1 MLPFITCAGNLKVSR
16 FTSDIARSLNLKE
29 RKNGLAFDN
38 KKRKDIFPDKE
49 ERGECNQKK
58 RKSFYS
64 WIRTEKDT
72 NLIYISCLIVAV
84 NFLTRHHAVAV
95 ANRIL

>member
-38 KKRKDIFPDKE
+38 KKRKEIFPDKE

-58 RKSFYS
+58 GNLFTHGLEQK
-64 WIRTEKDT
+64 RTQT
-72 NLIYISCLIVAV
+72 SYIFHV
-84 NFLTRHHAVAV
+84 
-95 ANRIL
+95 